1 MLRFQTP
8 SSCAC
13 LEWWLWN
20 SADDTFFNY
29 RWSPP
34 WKMFLTTVLRTPQ
47 WWWQMW
53 YTSTRVSVGS
63 SGTTKA
69 SSDRLSFQNM
79 NKYSRTRFSSPTG
92 GFSTWIQ
99 RWTPPPPQKKF
110 SFHANVW
117 VLVYNIKATI
127 FSPPRTSGIWSSRTF
142 SRHILEKVRG
152 QFFTEH
158 IWHTTYLPN

>member
-63 SGTTKA
+63 SATTKP
-69 SSDRLSFQNM
+69 SSDKLSFQNM
-79 NKYSRTRFSSPTG
+79 NKDFRTRSP
-92 GFSTWIQ
+92 GFKGEL
-99 RWTPPPPQKKF
+99 PPPQKKILLPRQCMSASIQYQSNNF
-110 SFHANVW
+110 FAAENQWHLVKSHFLTSHFRKSARPIFH
-117 VLVYNIKATI
+117 
-127 FSPPRTSGIWSSRTF
+127 G
-142 SRHILEKVRG
+142 
-152 QFFTEH
+152 
-158 IWHTTYLPN
+158 TYLTHYLPT

>member
-99 RWTPPPPQKKF
+99 RWTPPPPPKKILLPRQCMSASIQYQSNNF
-110 SFHANVW
+110 FAAENQWHLVKSHFLTSHFRKSARPIFH
-117 VLVYNIKATI
+117 
-127 FSPPRTSGIWSSRTF
+127 G
-142 SRHILEKVRG
+142 
-152 QFFTEH
+152 
-158 IWHTTYLPN
+158 TYLTHYLPT

>member
-63 SGTTKA
+63 SATTKP
-69 SSDRLSFQNM
+69 SSDKLSFQNM
-79 NKYSRTRFSSPTG
+79 NKDFRTRSP
-92 GFSTWIQ
+92 GFKGEL
-99 RWTPPPPQKKF
+99 PPPQKKF

-158 IWHTTYLPN
+158 IWHTT

>member
-99 RWTPPPPQKKF
+99 RWTPPPPPKKF

-117 VLVYNIKATI
+117 VLVHYGLRQSELKLKINILSLFMCQGVKYILWGVHVVQI
-127 FSPPRTSGIWSSRTF
+127 FHLRP
-142 SRHILEKVRG
+142 
-152 QFFTEH
+152 
-158 IWHTTYLPN
+158 